1 MNQGLI
7 PRRYAKAL
15 LEYAGERHEDSRVYE
30 LMRTLSGSFAANQ
43 DLQSAV
49 ANPFV
54 SYDDKVKLLTTAA
67 GTNADD
73 KIFVDFL
80 NLLRTNNRVDII
92 RDVALAYQRL
102 YRKAN
107 NIYKVEVV
115 SASPLGEDEQK
126 RLKSLIESRLDG
138 AKMEYTLT
146 IDPSLIGGFV
156 INIDSERLDASIK
169 NELEQLRLTL
179 IGK

>member
-15 LEYAGERHEDSRVYE
+15 LEFAAERHQDSRVYE
-30 LMRTLSGSFAANQ
+30 MMRTLSASFAANQ
-43 DLQSAV
+43 GLQSAV

-54 SYDDKVKLLTTAA
+54 SYDDKVKLLMTAA
-67 GTNADD
+67 GATADD
-73 KIFVDFL
+73 KVFVDFL

-115 SASPLGEDEQK
+115 SASALGDQEQK
-126 RLKSLIESRLDG
+126 RLKDLIESRLGG
-138 AKMEYTLT
+138 AKMEYSLT
-146 IDPSLIGGFV
+146 VDPSLIGGFV

-179 IGK
+179 TGK